1 MFDKNDAKIEQE
13 RAEAEEK
20 RQRTLRSLQKR
31 SLASTSSA
39 GDPSCREA

>member
-20 RQRTLRSLQKR
+20 RQRTPSSFSASPSLVL
-31 SLASTSSA
+31 SVL
-39 GDPSCREA
+39 